1 MHEMAI
7 AQGVLDIVLDAA
19 ESNGGG
25 KIRRIKLMVGEMAGV
40 EPDALTF
47 CFAALAAGTA
57 ADGAEL
63 DIATPPLVARCED
76 CGEEFGV
83 ARYRF
88 FCPACQSARITTISG
103 RELTVEHL
111 EVE

>member
-7 AQGVLDIVLDAA
+7 AQGILDIVIDAA
-19 ESNGGG
+19 EQNGGG
-25 KIRRIKLMVGEMAGV
+25 KIRRIKLLVGEMTGV

-47 CFAALAAGTA
+47 CFEALAAGTA
-57 ADGAEL
+57 AEGAEL
-63 DIATPPLVARCED
+63 DIATPPLVACCQD

-83 ARYRF
+83 ERYRF
-88 FCPACQSARITTISG
+88 FCPACQSAKVTTISG
-103 RELTVEHL
+103 RELAVEHL